1 MLNIQLFRTEK
12 ERILKGLKKKNFKE
26 IELVEQIIALDE
38 DRRKLQAESDTIAST
53 INASSKNVGALMAQG
68 KKEEAEKLKN
78 GSSIS

>member
-12 ERILKGLKKKNFKE
+12 ERILEGLKKKNFKE

-68 KKEEAEKLKN
+68 KKRRSRKIKN